1 MNRNLDLLLTAIAP
15 AIWGSTYLVTTQL
28 LPAGYPLTV
37 AMVRALPAG
46 LLLLLIVRRL
56 PHGIWWIKSIILGAL
71 NFSIFWWLLFIS
83 AYRLPGGVAATVGS
97 VQPLIVIVLARLLL
111 GSPIRSLSIVAA
123 IAGIAGV
130 ALLILT
136 PNATLDPIG
145 IVAGIAGAFSMAGG
159 TVLSRRWR
167 PDVSPLTFT
176 AWQLTAG
183 GLLLLPVALLLEPP
197 LPHLT
202 GANIL
207 GFAYLGL
214 IGAALTYILWF
225 RGLSRL
231 EPSVVSPLGFL
242 SPTTAVIL
250 GWVVLGQQLSAM
262 QMFGIVVVIGSVWLS
277 QRAQQAAARQTPSPL
292 GEKVARRVG

>member
-1 MNRNLDLLLTAIAP
+1 MTRNSDLLLTAIAP
-15 AIWGSTYLVTTQL
+15 AIWGSTYLVTTEF

-37 AMVRALPAG
+37 AMLRALPAG
-46 LLLLLIVRRL
+46 LLLLVIVRRL
-56 PHGIWWIKSIILGAL
+56 PRGIWWARSLVLGAL
-71 NFSIFWWLLFIS
+71 NFSIFWWMLFIS
-83 AYRLPGGVAATVGS
+83 AYRLPGGVAATVGA

-111 GSPIRSLSIVAA
+111 GSPIRGLSVVAA

-136 PNATLDPIG
+136 PQATLDSIG
-145 IVAGIAGAFSMAGG
+145 VLAGIGGAFSMAAG

-167 PDVSPLTFT
+167 PPVSPLTFT

-183 GLLLLPVALLLEPP
+183 GLLLLPFALMLEPQ

-231 EPSVVSPLGFL
+231 EPSAISPLGFL

-250 GWVVLGQQLSAM
+250 GWWVLGQQLSPI
-262 QMFGIVVVIGSVWLS
+262 QIFGIVIVLGSVWLS
-277 QRAQQAAARQTPSPL
+277 QRAQLAPSAERPAL
-292 GEKVARRVG
+292 AEPSTLTSKQ